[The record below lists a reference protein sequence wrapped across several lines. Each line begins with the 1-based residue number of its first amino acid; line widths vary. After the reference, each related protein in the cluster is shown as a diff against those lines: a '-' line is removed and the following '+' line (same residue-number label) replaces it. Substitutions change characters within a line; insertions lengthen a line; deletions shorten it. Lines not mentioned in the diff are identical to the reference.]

1 MRRPDGR
8 RGGVGRDGERDAR
21 APVERDRRRT
31 ALTGVAPEGTT
42 TVAGDEALAEILA
55 DALDAATPAE
65 RDTLTHGFHAYP
77 ARMHPETARV
87 VLEALAPAGGV
98 VLDPFVGSGTVLVE
112 ARVRGLRGA
121 GTDLNPLAL
130 RLAAVKT
137 RRVGAD
143 ARARF
148 VETLGLVGEASEE
161 RVRGRVPALAPLP
174 KHEVGWWDGH
184 VLKELA
190 GLREE
195 ILAVGD
201 DDEREAMLLVL
212 SAIVVKFSRQRADT
226 AEERVERRIRK
237 GLPTEF
243 FVRKGRE
250 LAERWAWLDDACPA
264 RSPEPHLE
272 LSDARVLRRALGPD
286 FAADLVL
293 SSPPYGGT
301 YDYVDHHARRY
312 AWLGIDARALAV
324 HELGARRNV
333 SSEAQGA
340 ARWDEELADALA
352 SIAAVTRPGALVVL
366 LMGDGE
372 AQGERLAADAQVARL
387 APEAD
392 LEPLALA
399 SQPRAGGRREHL
411 MALRVR
417 GRATPRRPTRR

>member
-1 MRRPDGR
+1 MPP
-8 RGGVGRDGERDAR
+8 RDAG
-21 APVERDRRRT
+21 PPERRRT
-31 ALTGVAPEGTT
+31 SLTGVAPREDTL
-42 TVAGDEALAEILA
+42 VAGDEALAEVLA
-55 DALDAATPAE
+55 EALDAAAPTE

-130 RLAAVKT
+130 RLADVKT
-137 RRVGAD
+137 RRVGAE

-161 RVRGRVPALAPLP
+161 RVRGRAPALAPLP

-195 ILAVGD
+195 ILAVPD
-201 DDEREAMLLVL
+201 ADEREAMVLVL

-250 LAERWAWLDDACPA
+250 LAERWAWLDDACPP
-264 RSPEPHLE
+264 RSPAPRLL
-272 LSDARVLRRALGPD
+272 LSDARALPRTLGPD

-293 SSPPYGGT
+293 TSPPYGGT

-312 AWLGIDARALAV
+312 AWLGIDPRGLAA
-324 HELGARRNV
+324 HEIGARRRV
-333 SSEAQGA
+333 SDDAHGA
-340 ARWDEELADALA
+340 ARWDAELSDALA
-352 SIAAVTRPGALVVL
+352 SIAAVTRPDALVVL

-372 AQGERLAADAQVARL
+372 ARGELIAADTQIAQL
-387 APEAD
+387 APEAG

>member
-1 MRRPDGR
+1 MPPRDDGPP
-8 RGGVGRDGERDAR
+8 E
-21 APVERDRRRT
+21 RRRT
-31 ALTGVAPEGTT
+31 ALTGVAPREGTL
-42 TVAGDEALAEILA
+42 VAGDEALAEVLA
-55 DALDAATPAE
+55 DALEAAAPGA

-112 ARVRGLRGA
+112 ARVSGLRGV

-130 RLAAVKT
+130 RLAGVKT
-137 RRVGAD
+137 RRVGAA
-143 ARARF
+143 ARADF
-148 VETLGLVGEASEE
+148 LALLGLVGEASEE

-195 ILAVGD
+195 ILAVPD
-201 DDEREAMLLVL
+201 VDAREAMLLVL

-250 LAERWAWLDDACPA
+250 LVERWAWLDDACPA
-264 RSPEPHLE
+264 RSPEPRLE
-272 LSDARVLRRALGPD
+272 LSDARALPRTLGRE

-293 SSPPYGGT
+293 TSPPYGGT

-312 AWLGIDARALAV
+312 AWLGIDPRGIAAN
-324 HELGARRNV
+324 EIGARRNV
-333 SSEAQGA
+333 SDDAQGA
-340 ARWDEELADALA
+340 GRWDAELGDALA

-372 AQGERLAADAQVARL
+372 AQGELLAADEQVARL
-387 APEAD
+387 APD
-392 LEPLALA
+392 VGLEPLALA

>member
-87 VLEALAPAGGV
+87 VL
-98 VLDPFVGSGTVLVE
+98 DPFVGSGTVLVE

-130 RLAAVKT
+130 RLADVKT
-137 RRVGAD
+137 RRVGAE
-143 ARARF
+143 ARAHF

-264 RSPEPHLE
+264 RAPAPRLA
-272 LSDARVLRRALGPD
+272 LADARVLRRALGPD
-286 FAADLVL
+286 FEADLVL

-333 SSEAQGA
+333 SAEAQGA

-387 APEAD
+387 APDAG

-411 MALRVR
+411 MALRVK
-417 GRATPRRPTRR
+417 GATRPRPTRR